1 MCRLVSR
8 RLLELDDIVAQLV
21 GYGGPAAG
29 MILLCSALNATVMLY
44 LTINKFDYYYLAFII
59 LKVLSVVQVTFIPD
73 FLWCK
78 VSLARPYLSLMT

>member
-1 MCRLVSR
+1 
-8 RLLELDDIVAQLV
+8 
-21 GYGGPAAG
+21 